1 MAGTHKDTGL
11 PLQMNPRSTPAEP
24 AGLDEDRGC
33 AELPSAWPT
42 NPDGQFPAAP
52 PEAPHLSARGPLN
65 ARCIEKGCI
74 FPASHDSRG
83 TCPYHDRQ
91 RTEPT
96 YFHSQQPSRL
106 LLEWSKFGLADT
118 EVEDTRARD
127 RRLFATLRKRF
138 LEIV

>member
-11 PLQMNPRSTPAEP
+11 PLTPAESC
-24 AGLDEDRGC
+24 GLDEDRC
-33 AELPSAWPT
+33 WVDLPSARTT
-42 NPDGQFPAAP
+42 NQGAQFLGVPL
-52 PEAPHLSARGPLN
+52 EAPDPSTRRPLN

-74 FPASHDSRG
+74 FPASPGSSG
-83 TCPYHDRQ
+83 ICPYHNRE

-106 LLEWSKFGLADT
+106 LLEWSKFGLADR